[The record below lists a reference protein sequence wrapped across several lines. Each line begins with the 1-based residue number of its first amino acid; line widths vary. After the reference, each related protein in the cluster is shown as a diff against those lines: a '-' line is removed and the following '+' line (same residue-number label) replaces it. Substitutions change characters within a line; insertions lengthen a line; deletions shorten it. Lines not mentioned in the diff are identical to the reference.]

1 MLFVLKNMLIPS
13 NSVLPRYASGGELF
27 DYIVAKGRV
36 PELEAEFGSPSHGW
50 TWIYV
55 DIFRLFGHKDH
66 IASWLC
72 CYLSVIL
79 PGWARCVNGK
89 SM

>member
-1 MLFVLKNMLIPS
+1 MLIPS

-55 DIFRLFGHKDH
+55 DIFR
-66 IASWLC
+66 
-72 CYLSVIL
+72 
-79 PGWARCVNGK
+79 
-89 SM
+89 